1 MYIPTHGIGTNAFGP
16 NIPSTKRRTFVWDIR
31 GWNSIYEMM
40 CHFYIYIYIYMH
52 DDDDAMS

>member
-40 CHFYIYIYIYMH
+40 CHFYIYIYMH

>member
-1 MYIPTHGIGTNAFGP
+1 MYIPTHGIGTNIAFGP

-40 CHFYIYIYIYMH
+40 CHFYIYIY